1 MKNTPERAERSG
13 DSGPENF
20 GNSVPFL
27 FPPLIVP
34 GAWKSRYVVDPD
46 LSWRMDSPWRN
57 ALGWSDTQIP

>member
-1 MKNTPERAERSG
+1 MKITPERAERSG

-20 GNSVPFL
+20 GNSAPFL
-27 FPPLIVP
+27 FRLLIVP

-46 LSWRMDSPWRN
+46 LSWRVDSPWRN